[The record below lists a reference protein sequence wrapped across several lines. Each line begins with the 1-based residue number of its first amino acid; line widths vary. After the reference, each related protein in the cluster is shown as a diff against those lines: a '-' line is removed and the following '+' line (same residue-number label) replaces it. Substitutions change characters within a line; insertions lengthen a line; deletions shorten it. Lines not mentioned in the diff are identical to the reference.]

1 MELSG
6 QLDST
11 TLNTTVYSSALPA
24 AQAQSDLSSTLRSF
38 RDSLAFS
45 FQTLNLTLA
54 SMSQTMANVGTKI
67 GSAMASNSNQ
77 LAPINVASQWIPR
90 GPGGLYNGS
99 LSQAYQQ
106 YAGSNNLMNIMAS
119 NQQYNVNPNEFW
131 SERKTDMALRG
142 SSAGVATVGALAKEA
157 AGMLVG
163 AKAGGAIGGAMGMGT
178 GMLGSLGRFAVGLPF
193 GAAAGAAVDLLVDPI
208 VEASVRHN
216 NDVAAMM
223 RMSARFRSPFT
234 MKEAQRAVG
243 GIENLAYEEL
253 FRTSHLE
260 PRLNMSG
267 FRDIT
272 MMGLQG
278 NMFQGET
285 PEELVKQ
292 VSAAS
297 NVVKFLTGVLG
308 SKDVQE
314 TMQVVK
320 QLKDMG
326 LNSFRNTGAI
336 QSIGTDAFSYGR
348 ALGVQANTL
357 LSTAASMSSVA
368 FGQYGNPAFVGIHPA
383 LRNLAYTTE
392 LEKRRMLTP
401 AEIAAGG
408 GVQAMAGKMLSTQA
422 NLLNN
427 GAIGGAMLYA
437 GWDGQ
442 AGFNLEKYKATIENG
457 GYWGAVGQA
466 AKNITTGGLG
476 SIAMSIAEKNN
487 IIASAA
493 EKGDLDKLLE
503 IQLRS
508 ELKNILG
515 MLPKNASLEQ
525 KVAFAAVHLTQISP
539 GLDISTAKAIALKVL
554 NPRIQAGIDRT
565 AKEEYQIGS
574 LEYAR
579 AGRGFGRFVD
589 TIGEN
594 IERNLGSLHQ
604 TFIERPARSIA
615 DAASNALDTSYRTST
630 AIQKPLEGADLQLY
644 YSAVKDL
651 QKSNYKP
658 DETAMFSNADR
669 LEALDRIDKRG
680 TLGDAFTGGWKS
692 FLRFNR
698 RLAQQDGIPTGD
710 TKDYNFLADVTW
722 LGAKDSMANYW
733 NQVAGE
739 DKISA
744 LEGRMMIQ
752 KYSDASLT
760 HKDLERYF
768 NVKGN
773 ENPLLPY
780 IGMGKW
786 FDEHAGGAYKDEARS
801 RLSEISS
808 KLSTSDIDAIRGNNL
823 TWDQKNMTADKAFE
837 ILKTS
842 NSRDIAAQIAKGMKL
857 EDGSSVTADQVL
869 AATSHAMFGHGSGT
883 GIVAA
888 VAHKDYQ
895 DILRGSQ
902 GYISKDNISK
912 LIGPE
917 GMAGIDVNGD
927 TAMKALND
935 IGIDRKRLETLFKNL
950 HSSDEIDAFL
960 EAYTDI
966 SNGEVDPSKIRN
978 INTFSQNPEIM
989 ALLGDEM
996 DNVSKNGKKRFKVD
1010 YTGKDYANKVKAG
1023 GVSLWNQN
1031 IDAKVADFGISGK
1044 TQSQI
1049 SSMTNAE
1056 AQRFL
1061 DQGGFTAHNSTAAAF
1076 LKRADELKNLS
1087 NEELEDRLGHKR
1099 GTITDQNRALTIV
1112 QDTMLAAAREG
1123 SGVQQ
1128 KRQDAGQVMKT
1139 AVDTAIEPGKDGK
1152 NWLRVR
1158 VVSDTEIKD
1167 ARESVEKNTDKPTK
1181 PENKGTLAD
1190 QQKPNFIQKWIK
1202 DIFHT
1207 N

>member
-77 LAPINVASQWIPR
+77 LAPINIASQWIPR
-90 GPGGLYNGS
+90 GPGGLYNGN

-106 YAGSNNLMNIMAS
+106 YAGSNNLTNLMAA
-119 NQQYNVNPNEFW
+119 NQQYNVNQNEFW
-131 SERKTDMALRG
+131 SERQTDMALRG
-142 SSAGVATVGALAKEA
+142 SSTGVATVGALAKEA
-157 AGMLVG
+157 AGMFAG

-178 GMLGSLGRFAVGLPF
+178 GMLSTIGRFAVGLPF
-193 GAAAGAAVDLLVDPI
+193 SAAAGAAVDLLVDPI

-253 FRTSHLE
+253 YRTSHLE

-326 LNSFRNTGAI
+326 LNSFRNISAI

-383 LRNLAYTTE
+383 LRNLAYTSE

-408 GVQAMAGKMLSTQA
+408 GVQAIAGKMLSTQA

-437 GWDGQ
+437 GWNGNT
-442 AGFNLEKYKATIENG
+442 GFDLEKYKATIENG

-466 AKNITTGGLG
+466 AKNITEGGLG

-539 GLDISTAKAIALKVL
+539 GLDINTAKAIALKVL

-565 AKEEYQIGS
+565 AREEYQIGS

-589 TIGEN
+589 SIGEN
-594 IERNLGSLHQ
+594 IERNLGALHQ

-630 AIQKPLEGADLQLY
+630 AIAKPLEGVDLQLY

-651 QKSNYKP
+651 QRSSYKP
-658 DETAMFSNADR
+658 DENAMFSNADR
-669 LEALDRIDKRG
+669 LEALDRMDKRS
-680 TLGDAFTGGWKS
+680 TLGDAFVGGWKN
-692 FLRFNR
+692 FIRFSR
-698 RLAQQDGIPTGD
+698 RMAQQDGIPTGD

-722 LGAKDSMANYW
+722 LGAKDSMASYW
-733 NQVAGE
+733 NKVGSQN
-739 DKISA
+739 KITA
-744 LEGRMMIQ
+744 LEGQVAIQ

-760 HKDLERYF
+760 RKDLDRYY

-780 IGMGKW
+780 VGTGKW
-786 FDEHAGGAYKDEARS
+786 FDEHASEAYRNEARK
-801 RLSEISS
+801 RLSEISN
-808 KLSTSDIDAIRGNNL
+808 KLTMEDIDAIRGNNL
-823 TWDQKNMTADKAFE
+823 TWNQKNMTTDKAFE

-842 NSRDIAAQIAKGMKL
+842 NSRDIAEKVARNMRL
-857 EDGSSVTADQVL
+857 SDGSTVTADQIM
-869 AATSHAMFGHGSGT
+869 AATSQTMFGHGAAT
-883 GIVAA
+883 GIVGA
-888 VAHKDYQ
+888 VGHKDYQ
-895 DILRGSQ
+895 KVIDASQ
-902 GYISKDNISK
+902 GIISLDNVSK
-912 LIGPE
+912 FMGPE

-927 TAMKALND
+927 AGMKLMND
-935 IGIDRKRLETLFKNL
+935 IGLDPKKLETLGRSLK
-950 HSSDEIDAFL
+950 SSDQISLFL
-960 EAYTDI
+960 EALTDI
-966 SNGEVDPSKIRN
+966 SNGETDLSKIRN
-978 INTFSQNPEIM
+978 INELSQNQ
-989 ALLGDEM
+989 AVLAVLGDEAEK
-996 DNVSKNGKKRFKVD
+996 VAKFGKKRVKVD
-1010 YTGKDYANKVKAG
+1010 YTGKKYSDSFKAA
-1023 GVSLWNQN
+1023 LIAKFNQD
-1031 IDAKVADFGISGK
+1031 IDAKVADFGISGI

-1049 SSMTNAE
+1049 STMTNDE
-1056 AQRFL
+1056 AKRFL
-1061 DQGGFTAHNSTAAAF
+1061 DKGGFTAHNSTASAF
-1076 LKRADELKNLS
+1076 LKRAEELKNLS

-1123 SGVQQ
+1123 GGVQQ
-1128 KRQDAGQVMKT
+1128 KKQDAAQVMKT
-1139 AVDTAIEPGKDGK
+1139 AVDTAIEQGKDGK

-1181 PENKGTLAD
+1181 PENNGTLAD
-1190 QQKPNFIQKWIK
+1190 QQKPNFIKKMLK